1 MAPRQAWQTPVS
13 GWHNSACPLQAQGR
27 QHGKPHRPERQWSQR
42 PPARPARHVHC
53 PLTGLQ
59 MVPVAPLVWQW
70 HSVGNYRAIRERRW
84 LVPDPTPILTGPEA
98 ICSRHAVVTGWQEKE
113 QDKVNLTV
121 LSATTVLQPPQAR
134 GTHSPRP
141 PPWSRVEMLQTR
153 RAQTSGTVLGRPV
166 LAAPMQPA
174 LRSSCTCP
182 GAPDRSASDSFT
194 AARAQS
200 SRRMEGGRQRA
211 VSPAPLTKP
220 NYPSLQW
227 VSQPLPAPFL
237 VLF

>member
-1 MAPRQAWQTPVS
+1 MCTAHSQGCKWYQWPPWCGSGTLWGITGPSEKGDGWSQTPHQYS
-13 GWHNSACPLQAQGR
+13 LALKAYTAAS
-27 QHGKPHRPERQWSQR
+27 
-42 PPARPARHVHC
+42 
-53 PLTGLQ
+53 
-59 MVPVAPLVWQW
+59 
-70 HSVGNYRAIRERRW
+70 
-84 LVPDPTPILTGPEA
+84 GPEA